1 MSGRRVEKNND
12 NNNDDNN
19 DDNNDNNN
27 DKGRLHQEV
36 DATDL
41 CPFL

>member
-12 NNNDDNN
+12 N
-19 DDNNDNNN
+19 NNDNNN

>member
-12 NNNDDNN
+12 N
-19 DDNNDNNN
+19 NNN

>member
-1 MSGRRVEKNND
+1 MSGRRIEK
-12 NNNDDNN
+12 
-19 DDNNDNNN
+19 NNDNNN